1 VNDGVRHEVSGD
13 LFAAVAP
20 IGEKTPIGEK
30 IIKFGASIRWKL
42 VSVCSIAACCVN
54 TVSPSLKTQI
64 KRVGTLSNR
73 KIEIES
79 ERDVQL
85 RPILPNETVT

>member
-1 VNDGVRHEVSGD
+1 MEISKCLLHR
-13 LFAAVAP
+13 LLA
-20 IGEKTPIGEK
+20 
-30 IIKFGASIRWKL
+30 
-42 VSVCSIAACCVN
+42 VN

-85 RPILPNETVT
+85 RPILPNET